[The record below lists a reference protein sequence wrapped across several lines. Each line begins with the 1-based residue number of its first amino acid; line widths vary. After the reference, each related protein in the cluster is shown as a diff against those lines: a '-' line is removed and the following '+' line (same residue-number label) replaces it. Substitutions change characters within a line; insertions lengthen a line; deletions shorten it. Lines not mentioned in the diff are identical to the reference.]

1 MKKSNFL
8 NSQTHRTIG
17 NSQKTQNRS
26 NTQNTENFHFN
37 GTNTDKNSKQTL
49 SNVSQITTHYIDGE
63 IKKFQESLEQEQH
76 ALVMFEAE
84 RKVFA
89 NEGLE

>member
-1 MKKSNFL
+1 M
-8 NSQTHRTIG
+8 
-17 NSQKTQNRS
+17 
-26 NTQNTENFHFN
+26 
-37 GTNTDKNSKQTL
+37 
-49 SNVSQITTHYIDGE
+49 SQITTHYIDGE